1 MSKKENLLMR
11 FLTQPSDFK
20 FDELNRLL
28 LDLGYEEVATGKSSG
43 SRVAFYN
50 KYLNDM
56 IKLHKPHPTS
66 IVKRCYL
73 REIAKQLKDK
83 GIIKV

>member
-1 MSKKENLLMR
+1 VSKKEKLLMR
-11 FLTQPSDFK
+11 FLAQPSDFT

-28 LDLGYEEVATGKSSG
+28 LDLGYEEVSTGKSSG

-50 KYLNDM
+50 KDLDDM
-56 IKLHKPHPTS
+56 IKFHKPHPTS
-66 IVKRCYL
+66 VMKRCYL

-83 GIIKV
+83 GLIK